1 MLLVEIMTIIY
12 CLGEKNAEYV
22 DYRNSLQKEYI
33 ETYDIF
39 INGIDERAQTLLS
52 SLGNDND
59 VYYKR
64 NVDKMVSDYERLS
77 GVQIDQIYNWGVE
90 KYADYTYGIFFC
102 MVFAFVCMEYIYV
115 SERKSGMLGIIRATK
130 EGRSRIILSKWTVLV
145 VLTVIFSL
153 VQEIMVIVFDSF
165 MYSTG
170 NLKCS
175 IQSLQIFRDCSY
187 EISMF
192 TAIIISILNHM
203 FIAII
208 ICSIVFV
215 CFVSINSRIMEC
227 GIPIAIFLLEFFSLN
242 DSPINIFYAWNM
254 KNVIGVYQNLNI
266 VGIPADKNYVNFIV
280 GLAIIV
286 FATLIGTITDT
297 RIGKTDLY
305 RLRHPFAP
313 AYQPFSFILH
323 FHAGLFQCFDMD
335 VNRPSADGTPSRH
348 VYFGFSGSCQQASQK
363 KNRSPNA
370 SGFFL

>member
-1 MLLVEIMTIIY
+1 MFIGEIKKVVRNKKFIVVVSIMLLVEIMTIIY

-64 NVDKMVSDYERLS
+64 NIDKMVSDYERLS

-187 EISMF
+187 EI
-192 TAIIISILNHM
+192 
-203 FIAII
+203 
-208 ICSIVFV
+208 IC
-215 CFVSINSRIMEC
+215 
-227 GIPIAIFLLEFFSLN
+227 LL
-242 DSPINIFYAWNM
+242 
-254 KNVIGVYQNLNI
+254 Q
-266 VGIPADKNYVNFIV
+266 
-280 GLAIIV
+280 
-286 FATLIGTITDT
+286 
-297 RIGKTDLY
+297 
-305 RLRHPFAP
+305 
-313 AYQPFSFILH
+313 
-323 FHAGLFQCFDMD
+323 
-335 VNRPSADGTPSRH
+335 
-348 VYFGFSGSCQQASQK
+348 
-363 KNRSPNA
+363 
-370 SGFFL
+370 